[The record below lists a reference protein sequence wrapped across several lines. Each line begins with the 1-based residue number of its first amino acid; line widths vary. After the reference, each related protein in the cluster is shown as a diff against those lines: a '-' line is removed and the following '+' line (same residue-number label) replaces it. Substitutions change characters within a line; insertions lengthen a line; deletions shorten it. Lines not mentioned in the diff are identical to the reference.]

1 MTLTPWFPGDT
12 CPYRVGVY
20 QRNFG
25 RERKYAYWTGLAWR
39 LGSATPEGAEAST
52 EFSPMQLE
60 FDSVRWRG
68 LVEPAE

>member
-25 RERKYAYWTGLAWR
+25 REQKYAYWTGLAWR
-39 LGSATPEGAEAST
+39 LGSETPEGAEDST
-52 EFSPMQLE
+52 EFSAVQLQ
-60 FDSVRWRG
+60 FHNVRWRG

>member
-20 QRNFG
+20 QRDFG

-39 LGSATPEGAEAST
+39 LGNETPETAQTSA
-52 EFSPMQLE
+52 EFSPVQLQ